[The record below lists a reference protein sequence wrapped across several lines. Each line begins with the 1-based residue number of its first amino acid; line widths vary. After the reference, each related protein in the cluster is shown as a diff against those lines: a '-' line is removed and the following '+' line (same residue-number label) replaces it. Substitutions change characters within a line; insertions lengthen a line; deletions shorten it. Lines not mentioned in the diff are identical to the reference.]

1 MTTRTKLTLLA
12 GAILL
17 AGSAGSARA
26 DYNFTFDT
34 IGSNTLTTSPNDQST
49 QLPGTYGNIAIYMDK
64 VIGGACAVNLNCVTV
79 QGLNASGNTG
89 LGTGFGVAV
98 AQKYT
103 GDGFVVGP
111 GGVSLTLGNSTNAA
125 NNSGPVSS
133 SYDNYLSNV
142 ATQADGTSPNQL
154 SQGILITF
162 SQGISLTGT
171 FSFDYQVFPDGSC
184 PNLGSCTALPD
195 LIVTTNGSTP
205 YSHTFNGVAPGTLI
219 NGTSTHSPNSGGS
232 TELAPQLIGTSG
244 NITLTN
250 ATTLKFMDW
259 PAAIGIDNM
268 KLVTATPEPMG
279 QVFLLAGLGLVA
291 LAGKRLRRKL
301 AKSSPEA

>member
-1 MTTRTKLTLLA
+1 MMTTRTNLTLLA

-26 DYNFTFDT
+26 DYSFNFDAF
-34 IGSNTLTTSPNDQST
+34 GLTTSSSDQST
-49 QLPGTYGNIAIYMDK
+49 QLPGTYGNIAVYMDK
-64 VIGGACAVNLNCVTV
+64 VIGGTCAVNLNCVTV
-79 QGLNASGNTG
+79 QGLDSLGNTG
-89 LGTGFGVAV
+89 LGAGYGVAV
-98 AQKYT
+98 GQKYT
-103 GDGFVVGP
+103 GDGHVVGP
-111 GGVSLTLGNSTNAA
+111 GGVSLTLGNSTNTA
-125 NNSGPVSS
+125 NNSASVSGT
-133 SYDNYLSNV
+133 YDNYLSNV
-142 ATQADGTSPNQL
+142 ATLADGTSPSQL

-162 SQGISLTGT
+162 SHGISLTGT
-171 FSFDYQVFPDGSC
+171 FSFDYEVFPDGSC
-184 PNLGSCTALPD
+184 PSVGSCSSTPD
-195 LIVTTNGSTP
+195 LIVTTNGSTA
-205 YSHTFNGVAPGTLI
+205 YSHTFLGVAPGTLT
-219 NGTSTHSPNSGGS
+219 NGTSTHSPLSGAG

-259 PAAIGIDNM
+259 PAAIGIDNL

-291 LAGKRLRRKL
+291 LAGKRLRRTL